1 MKTFS
6 VYLLIFVGL
15 TLGILALPDSLYAQR
30 DERVLDPGEMVQNL
44 TDHVIQLELDTGLT
58 DSLLAKL
65 DAAAAAIERQEPNVA
80 VHQLR
85 AFQREVHAKRTLG
98 YRQGIFIYTG
108 DGLSA
113 QADLI
118 VTVINSPEQLLKSN
132 DLVYRG
138 GTIIQQP
145 KVYITYWD
153 WGTQHADPAGERA
166 ALEGFLNAIGGTDYL
181 NLLTQYY
188 QITPQYPYLKF
199 IQNPSNILKGVWFDD
214 DNPMPTGYDSS
225 TKQTFKWAE
234 VEQIQKEAFRSILYF
249 GYCED
254 CIYFIVTPPDRR
266 LINWTAAAYHSSFN
280 FGGTS
285 NSIAYVDL
293 PYQPDLSLAKEPG
306 IGPIGAT
313 TILAYHE
320 LVEAMTD
327 PRYGDNPVHEGT
339 WFPSN
344 FGWVD
349 NNNLEI
355 ADKCGD
361 VNVFIPQDF
370 VVDGQTY
377 KVPELWS
384 NAIHNCTYTLP

>member
-1 MKTFS
+1 MKTFMVSLS
-6 VYLLIFVGL
+6 VFAII
-15 TLGILALPDSLYAQR
+15 ILALLALPSPLHAQR
-30 DERVLDPGEMVQNL
+30 DERVLDPGEMIKSL
-44 TDHVIQLELDTGLT
+44 TDSVIQLELDTGLT
-58 DSLLAKL
+58 NSLLAKL
-65 DAAAAAIERQEPNVA
+65 DAAAAAVARQEPNAA

-98 YRQGIFIYTG
+98 FRRGIFIYTG
-108 DGLSA
+108 DGLSS

-118 VTVINSPEQLLKSN
+118 VTVINNPEILFKSS

-153 WGTQHADPAGERA
+153 WGPQHADPDGERD

-181 NLLTQYY
+181 NVLTQYY
-188 QITPQYPYLKF
+188 QITPKFPYLKF

-214 DNPMPTGYDSS
+214 GNPMPTGIDLS
-225 TKQTFKWAE
+225 TNQKYKWAE
-234 VEQIQKEAFRSILYF
+234 VEEIQKEAFRSVLYF

-254 CIYFIVTPPDRR
+254 CIYFIVTPPDRK
-266 LINWTAAAYHSSFN
+266 LINWNAYAYHSSFN

-293 PYQPDLSLAKEPG
+293 PYQPGLKLATDPG
-306 IGPIGAT
+306 IGAIGAT
-313 TILAYHE
+313 TIIAYHE

-327 PRYGDNPVHEGT
+327 PRYGDNPVHEGA

-349 NNNLEI
+349 NNNQEI

-361 VNVFIPQDF
+361 VNVFTPQDF
-370 VVDGQTY
+370 VVNGQTY
-377 KVPELWS
+377 KVPALWS
-384 NAIHNCTYTLP
+384 NAIHNCAYTLP